1 MHFFKFKNNE
11 LYAENVP
18 VRRIV
23 QKVGSPVYIYSLG
36 TFLDHFHKLR
46 RAFAPVNSL
55 ICFSVK
61 SNSNLTVLKTLTK
74 AGSGLDIVSG
84 GELFRALKAGAD
96 PKKIVFASV
105 GKTDEEIAAAIR
117 AGILSFNVESEE
129 ELVAI
134 DRVAAKM
141 KRRQNISLRINPDV
155 QPKTHHYITTGS
167 KGNKFGVDMET
178 AYRLYT
184 EASRFPFLR
193 FSGVHLHIGS
203 QITESAPFVKAL
215 GRASDF
221 IGRLRAAGVEIDT
234 LNIGGGLGIIYSNEE
249 PQTADAYAK
258 AVLPILKKL
267 KVRVILEPGRFVSG
281 NSGILIT
288 RVLFWKSSPTKT
300 FAIVDAGMNDLI
312 RPSIYGAYHE
322 IVPVVRPSAS
332 AKLLPEVD
340 IVGPIC
346 ESGDFL
352 GKGRKLPKLKTGDL
366 LAVMSAGAYGYVMSS
381 NYNSRPRVP
390 EVVVRGSKFA
400 VARRRETF
408 ADLIRG
414 ESIVNV

>member
-1 MHFFKFKNNE
+1 MHLFKFKKNE

-18 VRRIV
+18 VREIV
-23 QKVGSPVYIYSLG
+23 KKVGSPVYIYSLG
-36 TFLDHFHKLR
+36 TFLDHFMKLK
-46 RAFAPVNSL
+46 RAFSPLDCL

-61 SNSNLTVLKTLTK
+61 SNSNLTVLNTLTK

-105 GKTDEEIAAAIR
+105 GKTDDEITAAIS

-129 ELVAI
+129 ELEAI
-134 DRVAAKM
+134 NRAARKLNR
-141 KRRQNISLRINPDV
+141 KQSISLRINPDV

-167 KGNKFGVDMET
+167 KGNKFGIDMET
-178 AYRLYT
+178 AFRLYT
-184 EASRFPFLR
+184 EAFRYPFLK

-215 GRASDF
+215 NRAADF
-221 IGRLRAAGVEIDT
+221 IGRLRRAGVQIDI

-249 PQTADAYAK
+249 PQTADQYAK

-267 KVRVILEPGRFVSG
+267 NVRVILEPGRFISG

-288 RVLFWKSSPTKT
+288 KVLFWKSSPTKT

-312 RPSIYGAYHE
+312 RPSIYGAHHE
-322 IVPVVRPSAS
+322 IVPVLKPKKAP
-332 AKLLPEVD
+332 KLLPAVD

-352 GKGRKLPKLKTGDL
+352 GKGRKLPKLAAGDL

-381 NYNSRPRVP
+381 NYNTRPRVP

-400 VARRRETF
+400 VAKRRETLE
-408 ADLIRG
+408 DLVRG
-414 ESIVNV
+414 EAIVHV